1 MSSFTVTDKSSVT
14 NTASMA
20 ATIAAL
26 HGTTVSKNSEGS
38 LISAST
44 AVSPDS
50 ITAATL
56 LAAAAAHAA
65 ATAISA
71 RRSEDTDSNKG
82 DDEDHSPN
90 PRDIDKNLEVNVDD
104 DDSDSLSTEQRNK
117 IEDTNTSRGVIS
129 PHSIIETDNYE
140 GAGEDIVNNSTKS
153 RSSSNAPGTEIVT
166 NTLSNCADKQRR
178 KAGKD
183 ITREKCQ

>member
-1 MSSFTVTDKSSVT
+1 
-14 NTASMA
+14 MA

-26 HGTTVSKNSEGS
+26 HGTTVSKDSKAS

-71 RRSEDTDSNKG
+71 KRSEDTDSDKG

-90 PRDIDKNLEVNVDD
+90 PPDIDKNLEVNVDD
-104 DDSDSLSTEQRNK
+104 DDSDSLSTEQKNE
-117 IEDTNTSRGVIS
+117 IEDTNTSRRVTS
-129 PHSIIETDNYE
+129 PYSITETNNYE
-140 GAGEDIVNNSTKS
+140 STGEDIVDNSTKS
-153 RSSSNAPGTEIVT
+153 RSSANAPETEIVT
-166 NTLSNCADKQRR
+166 NTSNCTDKQRR
-178 KAGKD
+178 KARKD
-183 ITREKCQ
+183 ITREKCH